1 MDNSFTFQGDNTST
15 LNLSCSFNNNQKL
28 LKVPEDVCLV
38 YRTKN
43 LNPDDS
49 NHAIINY
56 YQYGILDRQA
66 ELKTKAFAQ
75 TFNLKAFDYLR
86 TANQLGYVVIAQP
99 IILNKV
105 LGLAVFIQGSK
116 KSPFEMDGLIEDFL
130 RYFEDYLYN
139 MDENNMK
146 QELENI
152 DYDVFERRNKGFFD
166 KSDAYWSE
174 IYEGD
179 YNFDKKDVKE
189 MLKGLRKLD
198 IMQFYLDLMKNKQRK
213 LSIQVYGGNETI
225 TNDTVSTDRNY
236 AGKGERL
243 VDGFNGL
250 DLISIVDN
258 KLKFYKQS

>member
-1 MDNSFTFQGDNTST
+1 
-15 LNLSCSFNNNQKL
+15 
-28 LKVPEDVCLV
+28 
-38 YRTKN
+38 
-43 LNPDDS
+43 
-49 NHAIINY
+49 
-56 YQYGILDRQA
+56 
-66 ELKTKAFAQ
+66 
-75 TFNLKAFDYLR
+75 
-86 TANQLGYVVIAQP
+86 
-99 IILNKV
+99 
-105 LGLAVFIQGSK
+105 
-116 KSPFEMDGLIEDFL
+116 MDGLIEDFL